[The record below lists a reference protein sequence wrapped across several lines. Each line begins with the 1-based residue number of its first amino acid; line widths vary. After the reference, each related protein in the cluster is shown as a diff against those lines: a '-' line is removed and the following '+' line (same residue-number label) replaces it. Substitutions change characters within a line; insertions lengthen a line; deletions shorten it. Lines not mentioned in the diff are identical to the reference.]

1 MKISNLILVM
11 ALLIGLASCSPISV
25 KTDYDRE
32 ADFAN
37 YKTYRWLRTREGK
50 PMTAK
55 NPLMAK
61 RMRRAIE
68 GELSAKG
75 YHLVEDEKPDFLVAF
90 YSGVRNKVDVTT
102 YGYRYG
108 RWGRWR
114 GTAVAVDRYKEG
126 TLIIDIIDSN
136 EKELVWR
143 GWASGTVENPNKA
156 QETINKAVAK
166 LLSKFPPK

>member
-1 MKISNLILVM
+1 MKVFRLSLVISII
-11 ALLIGLASCSPISV
+11 IGLVSCSPISV
-25 KTDYDRE
+25 KTDYDSE
-32 ADFAN
+32 ANFTN
-37 YKTYRWLRTREGK
+37 YKTYRWLKTPDGK
-50 PMTAK
+50 PMEAK

-68 GELSAKG
+68 SELSAKG

-114 GTAVAVDRYKEG
+114 GTAVAVNRYKEG

-143 GWASGTVENPNKA
+143 GWASGTVENPHNA
-156 QETINKAVAK
+156 QETINKAVTK